1 MNFDVAVIGGGPA
14 GSTLGCLLKKYDP
27 AISVAIFER
36 ERFPRDHV
44 GESQLPTVSQI
55 LYEMGCWDKVEAAN
69 FPIKIG
75 ATYCWGKTGELWD
88 FDFMPVQFALD
99 LKRPGTFSGPRT
111 HLAFQVER
119 SIYDKILLD
128 HASELGCQ
136 VFQESRVVKVRAS
149 GDRVTA
155 LEVEGIGEVTA
166 DAYVD
171 ASGHA
176 GLLRR
181 ALGVEIDTQS
191 TLQNVAVWDYWRNAE
206 WADEI
211 GWIWFIPLGADR
223 TSVGLV
229 VPKEHL
235 KSSNV
240 SLPELYAKAIGEHP
254 RIASLMRNAVSENR
268 LETTKDWSF
277 LARRHSGENWF
288 LVGES
293 SGFADPIL
301 AAGLTMTHA
310 AGREAAFTILEQRQG
325 GDSVKLRKAYDERQA
340 RRIKSH
346 IRFADYWYTAN
357 AQFTD
362 LKEFT
367 GQIAREN
374 GLDLSPEKAWAWLA
388 QGGFIDEDLGAGV
401 ATFGLSALRDLGEY
415 LGNTQG
421 PLNIESTNRYS
432 LNLEGAVEETRM
444 SYRRGRVRELRCFTR
459 AGKVWPLEGRFA
471 IWHQLL
477 GAELPSPQ
485 STHKADSGDSVRT
498 ANCKLPSVN
507 SPSQHL
513 ELELRAAAEKLY
525 PRDPRSQGQEV
536 YQLKVALEALIAD
549 GWIIASVD
557 RNAPMMAPGRG
568 AKTIHDHVEIKTSP
582 AAGQSKP
589 RTEFT
594 RSVADLASA
603 MPIDPAIECALVEPG
618 HL

>member
-1 MNFDVAVIGGGPA
+1 MEVDVAVVGGGPA
-14 GSTLGCLLKKYDP
+14 GSTLGALLKKYDP
-27 AISVAIFER
+27 QISVAIFER
-36 ERFPRDHV
+36 ERFPREHV
-44 GESQLPTVSQI
+44 GESQLPAVSQI

-75 ATYCWGKTGELWD
+75 ATYCWGKSQELWD
-88 FDFMPVQFALD
+88 FDFMPYQLALD
-99 LKRPGTFSGPRT
+99 LTRPGTFSGPRT
-111 HLAFQVER
+111 HLAFQVDR
-119 SIYDKILLD
+119 AIYDKILLD
-128 HASELGCQ
+128 HAAELGCQ
-136 VFQESRVVKVRAS
+136 VFQESRVVKVLTDGDPG
-149 GDRVTA
+149 GDRVES
-155 LEVEGIGEVTA
+155 LLVEGLDPVKAGI
-166 DAYVD
+166 YID

-176 GLLRR
+176 GLIRR
-181 ALGVEIDTQS
+181 TFGVPVDSPS

-211 GWIWFIPLGADR
+211 GVGGTRVQVMSLGYGWIWFIPLGPDR

-235 KSSNV
+235 KSSSA
-240 SLPELYAKAIGEHP
+240 SLPELYAKAIQEQP
-254 RIASLMRNAVSENR
+254 RIASLMTNAVSEGR

-277 LARRHSGENWF
+277 LAQRHFGENWF

-310 AGREAAFTILEQRQG
+310 AAREAAFTILEERQG
-325 GDSVKLRKAYDERQA
+325 GDFGKLRRAYNERQT

-357 AQFTD
+357 ALFTD

-374 GLDLSPEKAWAWLA
+374 GLDLSPDKAWAWLA

-401 ATFGLSALRDLGEY
+401 ATFGLPALRDLGEY

-421 PLNIESTNRYS
+421 PLKIESTNRYS
-432 LNLEGAVEETRM
+432 LNLIGSAEETRM
-444 SYRRGRVRELRCFTR
+444 GYRRGRVREVRCFAR

-471 IWHQLL
+471 VWHELL
-477 GAELPSPQ
+477 
-485 STHKADSGDSVRT
+485 
-498 ANCKLPSVN
+498 ANPLSREE
-507 SPSQHL
+507 L
-513 ELELRAAAEKLY
+513 ELELRAIAEKLY

-549 GWIIASVD
+549 GWISATLD
-557 RNAPMMAPGRG
+557 RKSPTLAAGRG
-568 AKTIHDHVEIKTSP
+568 AKTIHDHVEIKR
-582 AAGQSKP
+582 G
-589 RTEFT
+589 R
-594 RSVADLASA
+594 
-603 MPIDPAIECALVEPG
+603 
-618 HL
+618 